1 MALAF
6 ISGAVAFVVA
16 LPSEPLWA
24 SLIVAAM
31 IALEFFMYFY
41 YVRHYRK
48 EKVRYPLVP
57 PEGRADVYF
66 PRTKIP
72 RPIYED
78 VRRMQEQKRRF
89 AKLDKLRRKKKK

>member
-6 ISGAVAFVVA
+6 VFGAVAFVVA

-24 SLIVAAM
+24 SLIATVM

-41 YVRHYRK
+41 FVRRFRMK
-48 EKVRYPLVP
+48 EARYPLVP
-57 PEGRADVYF
+57 PEGKADVYF

-72 RPIYED
+72 RPVYED
-78 VRRMQEQKRRF
+78 MRRAREQRRKF
-89 AKLDKLRRKKKK
+89 AKLDKMRRKKK